1 MAVARPAG
9 ASALIT
15 NAGARC
21 TPPHAAY
28 DGAMGP
34 HEAAGSSR
42 SQGSRDLKARARLL
56 FAIAAGLPLLLSG
69 GTAAANVCERLQA
82 ELTNLPKIV
91 VDTSSA
97 RKYAGA
103 IARQNIQL
111 RKAKSDQRRLGCS
124 SGSIIVVGGV
134 NADACATLSSV
145 IGKMERNLQILDGKR
160 REFAGGVSSDGRR
173 KRLLA
178 ALQQNGCNDRPQI
191 VPVAGTETLRTIDDT
206 RTLPLGTTPDGSG
219 KLELRSLGGNSGHGN
234 LRTVCVRTCDG
245 GFFPISSG
253 ATPLDFRRDQKV
265 CAMMCPETETQLFY
279 QSMTNGQETE
289 QMTST
294 VTGRPYY
301 ELQNAFAYRT
311 RDRSKTGSC
320 GCNLSAYYQE
330 MIKREKAAK
339 GEAAGTGGQQDDGS
353 VTTVKTLP
361 KKEEATVKTP
371 AKVEERVYDPAN
383 SKVRTVGPAFLPEN
397 ESAIDLGRPADA
409 GVN

>member
-1 MAVARPAG
+1 MRP
-9 ASALIT
+9 T
-15 NAGARC
+15 
-21 TPPHAAY
+21 AAATACH
-28 DGAMGP
+28 GNRNLK
-34 HEAAGSSR
+34 GS
-42 SQGSRDLKARARLL
+42 LRLL
-56 FAIAAGLPLLLSG
+56 LAAVTGLPLLFSSG
-69 GTAAANVCERLQA
+69 MAAASACARIQA
-82 ELTNLPKIV
+82 ELANLPRVV
-91 VDTSSA
+91 VDTAGA

-124 SGSIIVVGGV
+124 GGSIIVVGGA
-134 NADACATLSSV
+134 NAGACDTLSAV

-160 REFAGGVSSDGRR
+160 RELSSGVSSKGARN
-173 KRLLA
+173 RLLA
-178 ALQQNGCNDRPQI
+178 ALDSNGCNDEAQ
-191 VPVAGTETLRTIDDT
+191 VMPVAATETLRTLDDT
-206 RTLPLGTTPDGSG
+206 RTLPLGTMPEGSER
-219 KLELRSLGGNSGHGN
+219 LQLRSLGGSSGHGN

-294 VTGRPYY
+294 VTGRPYH
-301 ELQNAFAYRT
+301 ELPGAFAYRT
-311 RDRSKTGSC
+311 RDRSKPGTC

-330 MIKREKAAK
+330 MIKREKALK
-339 GEAAGTGGQQDDGS
+339 GDAPQTASTGETGDAETGS
-353 VTTVKTLP
+353 VTTIRTLP
-361 KKEEATVKTP
+361 KKDALP
-371 AKVEERVYDPAN
+371 AKVEERDYDPAK
-383 SKVRTVGPAFLPEN
+383 SKVRTVGPVFLPEN

>member
-1 MAVARPAG
+1 MKG
-9 ASALIT
+9 
-15 NAGARC
+15 
-21 TPPHAAY
+21 
-28 DGAMGP
+28 
-34 HEAAGSSR
+34 
-42 SQGSRDLKARARLL
+42 RARLL
-56 FAIAAGLPLLLSG
+56 LAIAASLPLLLSG
-69 GTAAANVCERLQA
+69 GTAEAGVCERLQRD
-82 ELTNLPKIV
+82 LSNLPRIL
-91 VDTSSA
+91 VDTAGA
-97 RKYAGA
+97 RKYASA
-103 IARQNIQL
+103 IERQKIQL

-124 SGSIIVVGGV
+124 SGSIIVIGGA
-134 NADACATLSSV
+134 NAKACGTLASV
-145 IGKMERNLQILDGKR
+145 IGRMERNLQVLDRKR
-160 REFAGGVSSDGRR
+160 REFAGGAPSGGQR

-178 ALQQNGCNDRPQI
+178 ALDANGCNDRAAI

-353 VTTVKTLP
+353 VTTIKTLP